1 MAGESQS
8 GGASSSGNSLLVAK
22 YSEKTIRETFC
33 EIIIVEEFPFSFVG
47 KSGVKKMFR
56 VLKPRF
62 TLPSC
67 YIVMK
72 DCVKFMTKKDMME
85 KKLMMASQ
93 RVCLTTDTW
102 TSIQNRNYMVVTG
115 HFIDLSWKYHK
126 RILAFR
132 QVSDHKAI
140 MITKEIE
147 QCLAEWE
154 INRLLLS
161 MQVLMRRQ

>member
-33 EIIIVEEFPFSFVG
+33 EMIIVEEFPFSFVG

-62 TLPSC
+62 TLPSR

-72 DCVKFMTKKDMME
+72 DCVKLFMTKKDMME

-126 RILAFR
+126 RILAFH
-132 QVSDHKAI
+132 QVS
-140 MITKEIE
+140 E
-147 QCLAEWE
+147 
-154 INRLLLS
+154 S
-161 MQVLMRRQ
+161 